1 MKKIGIA
8 DFCNYHFLSS
18 LCANKSALYFIDT
31 IAKEDKSDYKQRLL
45 RYDLKTNALSTIKD
59 YEKRIPVLYVDED
72 KLFVRKIDKEEKKVK
87 TDVLVL
93 DSASGDMKDEFIL
106 PIDVSEIKSYDDNY
120 YLVSATIK
128 VKDPDY
134 HLYNEAKKDEIVKL
148 EEENSDY
155 LEIDEYPFM
164 FNGAGMIN
172 GNRNAL
178 FLLDKKTKELK
189 RITDTYMDVESY
201 DFKDGKIL
209 FTGVNFKTYKKKFAF
224 VYEYDV
230 NSGVTTTLY
239 DERMLITRA
248 FYFDDKI
255 VVAGTY
261 GKEISW
267 IESPKFYTLKD
278 NKCTLYIDSELSLYN
293 TIGTDVHFGKFSQF
307 RKIDGKPYFLSASK
321 GSRGELFTFE
331 DDKLVCLSDF
341 EGTVDDA
348 VVVDGKIYAITTLPD
363 RLQELEE
370 LGVKELTH
378 LNDLSEYYVAKPK
391 RIWLDKK
398 TKIQGW
404 VLLPED
410 FDENKKYPAILD
422 IHGGPKC
429 AYGEIFYHE
438 MQYWVNLGYIVFFC
452 NPRGGDGRGNAFSDL
467 RRQWGGIDFEDIMD
481 FTDEVLRLYPQIDVD
496 RVGVTGGSYGGYM
509 TNWVVS
515 HTNRFK
521 CAATQRSISNMITE
535 VTASDYGIDFPYE
548 MSFTDLH
555 NCHDELW
562 SMSPLKYANN
572 VKTPLLFIHSFEDY
586 RCIFP
591 EALQYY
597 TAIRCNGVDTKIVG
611 FKGENH
617 ELSRSGKPKHR
628 IKRLMEITNWMNKY
642 LLEDK

>member
-45 RYDLKTNALSTIKD
+45 RYDLKSNVLSTIKD
-59 YEKRIPVLYVDED
+59 YEDRIPVLYVDDD
-72 KLFVRKIDKEEKKVK
+72 KLFVSKINKEEKKVL

-93 DSASGDMKDEFIL
+93 DSASGDKKDEFIL
-106 PIDVSEIKSYDDNY
+106 PIDVSEIKSYDDKY

-134 HLYNEAKKDEIVKL
+134 YLYDEAKKEKLVKL

-178 FLLDKKTKELK
+178 FLLDKETKKLK

-201 DFKDGKIL
+201 DYKEGKIL
-209 FTGVNFKTYKKKFAF
+209 FTGVNFKTYKKKFAY

-230 NSGVTTTLY
+230 ESGETSVLY
-239 DERMLITRA
+239 DETMLITRA
-248 FYFDDKI
+248 FYYKDKI

-278 NKCTLYIDSELSLYN
+278 KKCTLYIDSELSLYN
-293 TIGTDVHFGKFSQF
+293 TIGTDVHFGKYSQF

-321 GSRGELFTFE
+321 GSRGELFTIE

-363 RLQELEE
+363 RLQEVEE
-370 LGVKELTH
+370 LGVRQLTNI
-378 LNDLSEYYVAKPK
+378 NDISEYYVAKVN

-481 FTDEVLRLYPQIDVD
+481 FTDEVLKQYPQIDKD

-535 VTASDYGIDFPYE
+535 VCASDYGIDFPYE

-628 IKRLMEITNWMNKY
+628 IKRLTEITNWMNKY

>member
-59 YEKRIPVLYVDED
+59 YEDRIPVLYVDED

-93 DSASGDMKDEFIL
+93 DGASGDKKDEFIL

-134 HLYNEAKKDEIVKL
+134 YLYDEAKKDEIVKL

-178 FLLDKKTKELK
+178 FLLNKKTKELK

-239 DERMLITRA
+239 EKRMLITRA

-348 VVVDGKIYAITTLPD
+348 VVVDDKIYAITTLPD

-378 LNDLSEYYVAKPK
+378 LNDLSEYYVAKPQ

-628 IKRLMEITNWMNKY
+628 IKRLTEITNWMNKY

>member
-45 RYDLKTNALSTIKD
+45 RYDLKSNVLSTIKD
-59 YEKRIPVLYVDED
+59 YEDRIPVLYVDDD
-72 KLFVRKIDKEEKKVK
+72 KLFVSKINKEEKKVL

-93 DSASGDMKDEFIL
+93 DSASGDKKDEFIL
-106 PIDVSEIKSYDDNY
+106 PIDVSEIKSYDDKY

-134 HLYNEAKKDEIVKL
+134 YLYDEAKKEKLVKL

-178 FLLDKKTKELK
+178 FLLDKETKKLK

-201 DFKDGKIL
+201 DYKEGKIL
-209 FTGVNFKTYKKKFAF
+209 FTGVNFKTYKKKFAY

-230 NSGVTTTLY
+230 ESGETSVLY
-239 DERMLITRA
+239 DETMLITRA
-248 FYFDDKI
+248 FYYKDKI

-278 NKCTLYIDSELSLYN
+278 KKCTLYIDSELSLYN
-293 TIGTDVHFGKFSQF
+293 TIGTDVHFGKYSQF

-321 GSRGELFTFE
+321 GSRGELFTIE

-341 EGTVDDA
+341 EGTVDDG

-363 RLQELEE
+363 RLQEVEE
-370 LGVKELTH
+370 LGVRQLTNI
-378 LNDLSEYYVAKPK
+378 NDISEYYVAKVN

-481 FTDEVLRLYPQIDVD
+481 FTDEVLKQYPQIDKD

-535 VTASDYGIDFPYE
+535 VCASDYGIDFPYE

-628 IKRLMEITNWMNKY
+628 IKRLTEITNWMNKY

>member
-1 MKKIGIA
+1 MKKIGIT

-59 YEKRIPVLYVDED
+59 YEDRIPVLYVDED

-93 DSASGDMKDEFIL
+93 DGASGDKKDEFIL

-134 HLYNEAKKDEIVKL
+134 YLYDEAKKDEIVKL

-178 FLLDKKTKELK
+178 FLLNKKTKELK

-239 DERMLITRA
+239 DKRMLITRA

-255 VVAGTY
+255 VVTGTY

-348 VVVDGKIYAITTLPD
+348 VVVDDKIYAITTLPD

-378 LNDLSEYYVAKPK
+378 LNDLSEYYVAKPQ

-628 IKRLMEITNWMNKY
+628 IKRLTEITNWMNKY

>member
-59 YEKRIPVLYVDED
+59 YEDRIPVLYVDED

-93 DSASGDMKDEFIL
+93 DGASGDKKDEFIL

-134 HLYNEAKKDEIVKL
+134 YLYDEAKKDEIVKL

-178 FLLDKKTKELK
+178 FLLNKKTKELK

-239 DERMLITRA
+239 DKRMLITRA

-378 LNDLSEYYVAKPK
+378 LNDLSEYYVAKPQ

-597 TAIRCNGVDTKIVG
+597 TAIRCNGIDTKIVG

-628 IKRLMEITNWMNKY
+628 IKRLTEITNWMNKY

>member
-1 MKKIGIA
+1 MKKIGIT

-59 YEKRIPVLYVDED
+59 YEDRIPVLYTDDD
-72 KLFVRKIDKEEKKVK
+72 KLFVSNINKEEKKVQ

-93 DSASGDMKDEFIL
+93 DAVSGDKKDEFIL
-106 PIDVSEIKSYDDNY
+106 PIDVSEIKSYDDSF

-134 HLYNEAKKDEIVKL
+134 YLYDEAKKDEIVKL

-230 NSGVTTTLY
+230 NSGVTSTLY
-239 DERMLITRA
+239 DETMLITRA
-248 FYFDDKI
+248 FYYEDKI

-278 NKCTLYIDSELSLYN
+278 KKCTLYIDSELSLYN

-348 VVVDGKIYAITTLPD
+348 VAFDGKIYAITTLPN

-378 LNDLSEYYVAKPK
+378 LNDLSEYYVAKPN

-628 IKRLMEITNWMNKY
+628 IKRLSEITNWMNKY

>member
-59 YEKRIPVLYVDED
+59 YEDRIPVLYVDED

-93 DSASGDMKDEFIL
+93 DGASGDKKDEFIL

-134 HLYNEAKKDEIVKL
+134 YLYDEAKKDEIVKL

-178 FLLDKKTKELK
+178 FLLNKKTKELK

-239 DERMLITRA
+239 DKRMLITRA

-348 VVVDGKIYAITTLPD
+348 VVVDDKIYAITTLPD

-378 LNDLSEYYVAKPK
+378 LNDLSEYYVAKPQ

-628 IKRLMEITNWMNKY
+628 IKRLTEITNWMNKY

>member
-59 YEKRIPVLYVDED
+59 YEDRIPVLYVDED

-93 DSASGDMKDEFIL
+93 DGASGDKKDEFIL

-134 HLYNEAKKDEIVKL
+134 YLYDEAKKDEIVKL

-178 FLLDKKTKELK
+178 FLLNKKTKELK

-239 DERMLITRA
+239 DKRMLITRA

-255 VVAGTY
+255 VVTGTY

-378 LNDLSEYYVAKPK
+378 LNDLSEYYVAKPQ

-628 IKRLMEITNWMNKY
+628 IKRLTEITNWMNKY

>member
-59 YEKRIPVLYVDED
+59 YEDRIPVLYVDED

-87 TDVLVL
+87 TDVFVL
-93 DSASGDMKDEFIL
+93 DGASGDKKDEFIL

-134 HLYNEAKKDEIVKL
+134 YLYDEAKKDEIVKL

-178 FLLDKKTKELK
+178 FLLNKKTKELK

-239 DERMLITRA
+239 DKRMLITRA

-348 VVVDGKIYAITTLPD
+348 VVVDDKIYAITTLPD

-378 LNDLSEYYVAKPK
+378 LNDLSEYYVAKPQ

-628 IKRLMEITNWMNKY
+628 IKRLTEITNWMNKY

>member
-59 YEKRIPVLYVDED
+59 YEDRIPVLYVDED

-93 DSASGDMKDEFIL
+93 DGASGDKKDEFIL

-134 HLYNEAKKDEIVKL
+134 YLYDEAKKDEIVKL

-164 FNGAGMIN
+164 FNGVGMIN

-178 FLLDKKTKELK
+178 FLLNKKTKELK

-239 DERMLITRA
+239 EKRMLITRA

-378 LNDLSEYYVAKPK
+378 LNDLSEYYVAKPQ

-628 IKRLMEITNWMNKY
+628 IKRLTEITNWMNKY

>member
-1 MKKIGIA
+1 MKKIGIT

-59 YEKRIPVLYVDED
+59 YEDRIPVLYVDDD
-72 KLFVRKIDKEEKKVK
+72 KLFVSKIDKEEKKVK
-87 TDVLVL
+87 TNVLVL
-93 DSASGDMKDEFIL
+93 DSTSGDKKDEFIL
-106 PIDVSEIKSYDDNY
+106 PIDVSEIKSYDDNF

-134 HLYNEAKKDEIVKL
+134 YLYDEAKKDEIVKL

-178 FLLDKKTKELK
+178 FLLDKKSKELK

-230 NSGVTTTLY
+230 NSGVTSTLY
-239 DERMLITRA
+239 DETMLITRA
-248 FYFDDKI
+248 FYYKDKI

-278 NKCTLYIDSELSLYN
+278 KKCTLYIDSELSLYN

-348 VVVDGKIYAITTLPD
+348 VVVDGKIYAITTLPN

-378 LNDLSEYYVAKPK
+378 LNDLSEYYIAKPN

-481 FTDEVLRLYPQIDVD
+481 FTDEVLRQYPQIDVD

-597 TAIRCNGVDTKIVG
+597 TAIKCNGVDTKIVG

-628 IKRLMEITNWMNKY
+628 IKRLSEITNWMNKY

>member
-59 YEKRIPVLYVDED
+59 YEDRIPVLYVDED

-93 DSASGDMKDEFIL
+93 DGASGDKKDEFIL

-134 HLYNEAKKDEIVKL
+134 YLYDEAKKDEIVKL

-178 FLLDKKTKELK
+178 FLLNKKTKELK

-239 DERMLITRA
+239 DKRMLITRA

-378 LNDLSEYYVAKPK
+378 LNDLSEYYVAKPQ

-422 IHGGPKC
+422 IHGGPQC

-628 IKRLMEITNWMNKY
+628 IKRLTEITNWMNKY

>member
-45 RYDLKTNALSTIKD
+45 RYDLKSNVLSTIKD
-59 YEKRIPVLYVDED
+59 YEDRIPVLYVDDD
-72 KLFVRKIDKEEKKVK
+72 KLFVSKINKEEKKVL

-93 DSASGDMKDEFIL
+93 DSTSGDKKDEFIL
-106 PIDVSEIKSYDDNY
+106 PIDVSEIKSYDDKY
-120 YLVSATIK
+120 YLVSASIK

-134 HLYNEAKKDEIVKL
+134 YLYDEAKKEKLVKL

-178 FLLDKKTKELK
+178 FLLDKETKKLK

-201 DFKDGKIL
+201 DYKDGKIL
-209 FTGVNFKTYKKKFAF
+209 FTGVNFKTYKKKFAY

-230 NSGVTTTLY
+230 ESGETSVLY
-239 DERMLITRA
+239 DETMLITRA
-248 FYFDDKI
+248 FYYKDKI

-278 NKCTLYIDSELSLYN
+278 KKCTLYIDSELSLYN
-293 TIGTDVHFGKFSQF
+293 TIGTDVHFGKYCQF

-321 GSRGELFTFE
+321 GSRGELFTIE

-341 EGTVDDA
+341 EGTVDDG

-363 RLQELEE
+363 RLQEVEE
-370 LGVKELTH
+370 LGVRQLTNI
-378 LNDLSEYYVAKPK
+378 NDISEYYVAKVN

-481 FTDEVLRLYPQIDVD
+481 FTDEVLKQYPQIDKD

-535 VTASDYGIDFPYE
+535 VCASDYGIDFPYE

-597 TAIRCNGVDTKIVG
+597 TAIRCNGIDTKIVG

-628 IKRLMEITNWMNKY
+628 IKRLTEITNWMNKY

>member
-59 YEKRIPVLYVDED
+59 YEDRIPVLYVDED

-93 DSASGDMKDEFIL
+93 DGASGDKKDEFIL

-134 HLYNEAKKDEIVKL
+134 YLYDEAKKDEIVKL

-178 FLLDKKTKELK
+178 FLLNKKTKELK

-239 DERMLITRA
+239 DKRMLITRA

-378 LNDLSEYYVAKPK
+378 LNDLSEYYVAKPQ

-628 IKRLMEITNWMNKY
+628 IKRLTEITNWMNKY

>member
-59 YEKRIPVLYVDED
+59 YEDRIPVLYVDED

-93 DSASGDMKDEFIL
+93 DGASGDKKDEFIL

-134 HLYNEAKKDEIVKL
+134 YLYDEAKKDEIVKL

-178 FLLDKKTKELK
+178 FLLNKKTKELK

-239 DERMLITRA
+239 EKRMLITRA

-378 LNDLSEYYVAKPK
+378 LNDLSEYYVAKPQ

-628 IKRLMEITNWMNKY
+628 IKRLTEITNWMNKY

>member
-59 YEKRIPVLYVDED
+59 YEDRIPVLYVDED

-93 DSASGDMKDEFIL
+93 DGASGDKKDEFIL

-134 HLYNEAKKDEIVKL
+134 YLYDEAKKDEIVKL

-178 FLLDKKTKELK
+178 FLLNKKTKELK

-239 DERMLITRA
+239 EKRMLITRA

-348 VVVDGKIYAITTLPD
+348 VVVDDKIYAITTLPD

-378 LNDLSEYYVAKPK
+378 LNDLSEYYVAKPQ
-391 RIWLDKK
+391 RIWLEKK

-628 IKRLMEITNWMNKY
+628 IKRLTEITNWMNKY

>member
-1 MKKIGIA
+1 MKKIGIT

-18 LCANKSALYFIDT
+18 LCANKNALYFIDT

-59 YEKRIPVLYVDED
+59 YEDRIPVLYVDDD
-72 KLFVRKIDKEEKKVK
+72 KLFVSKINKEEKKVQ

-93 DSASGDMKDEFIL
+93 DAASGDKKDEFIL
-106 PIDVSEIKSYDDNY
+106 PIDVSEIKSYDDSF

-134 HLYNEAKKDEIVKL
+134 YLYDEAKKDEIVKL

-230 NSGVTTTLY
+230 NSGVTSTLY
-239 DERMLITRA
+239 DETMLITRA
-248 FYFDDKI
+248 FYYEDKI

-278 NKCTLYIDSELSLYN
+278 KKCTLYIDSELSLYN

-331 DDKLVCLSDF
+331 EDKLVCLSDF

-348 VVVDGKIYAITTLPD
+348 VAVDGKIYAITTLPN

-378 LNDLSEYYVAKPK
+378 LNDLSEYYIAKPN

-410 FDENKKYPAILD
+410 FDEDKKYPAILD

-481 FTDEVLRLYPQIDVD
+481 FTDEVLRQYPQIDVD

-628 IKRLMEITNWMNKY
+628 IKRLSEITNWMNKY

>member
-59 YEKRIPVLYVDED
+59 YEDRIPVLYVDED

-93 DSASGDMKDEFIL
+93 DGASGDKKDEFIL

-134 HLYNEAKKDEIVKL
+134 YLYDEAKKDEIVKL

-178 FLLDKKTKELK
+178 FLLNKKTKELK

-239 DERMLITRA
+239 DKRMLITRA

-348 VVVDGKIYAITTLPD
+348 VVVNDKIYAITTLPD

-378 LNDLSEYYVAKPK
+378 LNDLSEYYVAKPQ

-628 IKRLMEITNWMNKY
+628 IKRLTEITNWMNKY

>member
-1 MKKIGIA
+1 MKKIGIT

-18 LCANKSALYFIDT
+18 LCANSKALYFVDT

-45 RYDLKTNALSTIKD
+45 KYDLVADKTSVIKD
-59 YEKRIPVLYVDED
+59 YEDKLPLFYVDDD
-72 KLFVRKIDKEEKKVK
+72 KLFVGVIDKEEKKVQTK
-87 TDVLVL
+87 FDVL
-93 DSASGDMKDEFIL
+93 DINGNKKDEFVL
-106 PIDVSEIKSYDDNY
+106 PLDVSDIKSYDDKY
-120 YLVSATIK
+120 YLVLATIK

-134 HLYNEAKKDEIVKL
+134 YLYDDAKKEELIKQ
-148 EEENSDY
+148 EEENGDY
-155 LEIDEYPFM
+155 LELDEYPFM
-164 FNGAGMIN
+164 FNGAGIIN
-172 GNRNAL
+172 GNRSAL
-178 FLLDKKTKELK
+178 FLLEKSTLKLK
-189 RITDTYMDVESY
+189 RITDKEMDVESF
-201 DFKDGKIL
+201 DFKEGKIL
-209 FTGVNFKTYKKKFAF
+209 YTGVKFTSYKRKFAS

-230 NSGVTTTLY
+230 ENDTTSTLY
-239 DERMLITRA
+239 DETMLITRA
-248 FYFDDKI
+248 FYFEDKT
-255 VVAGTY
+255 VVVGTY

-267 IESPKFYTLKD
+267 IESPKFYILADK
-278 NKCTLYIDSELSLYN
+278 KCTLYIDSELSLYN
-293 TIGTDVHFGKFSQF
+293 TIGTDVHYGKFSQF

-321 GSRGELFTFE
+321 GSRGELFTIR

-348 VVVDGKIYAITTLPD
+348 VVVNGKVYAITTLPD
-363 RLQELEE
+363 RLQEVE
-370 LGVKELTH
+370 LLGEKVLTH
-378 LNDLSEYYVAKPK
+378 INDISEYYVAKPHH
-391 RIWLDKK
+391 IWLNKK

-422 IHGGPKC
+422 VHGGPKC

-481 FTDEVLRLYPQIDVD
+481 FTDEVLRLYPQIDKD

-509 TNWVVS
+509 TNWIVS

-548 MSFTDLH
+548 MAFTDLH

-562 SMSPLKYANN
+562 AMSPLKYANN
-572 VKTPLLFIHSFEDY
+572 VKTPLLFIHSFNDY

-597 TAIRCNGVDTKIVG
+597 TAIKCNGVDTKIVG

-617 ELSRSGKPKHR
+617 ELSRSGKPNHR
-628 IKRLMEITNWMNKY
+628 IKRLTEITNWMNKY
-642 LLEDK
+642 LMEGK

>member
-59 YEKRIPVLYVDED
+59 YEDRIPVLYVDEN

-93 DSASGDMKDEFIL
+93 DGASGDKKDEFIL

-134 HLYNEAKKDEIVKL
+134 YLYDEAKKDEIVKL

-178 FLLDKKTKELK
+178 FLLNKKTKELK

-239 DERMLITRA
+239 DKRMLITRA

-348 VVVDGKIYAITTLPD
+348 VVVNGKIYAITTLPD

-378 LNDLSEYYVAKPK
+378 LNDLSEYYVAKPQ

-628 IKRLMEITNWMNKY
+628 IKRLTEITNWMNKY

>member
-59 YEKRIPVLYVDED
+59 YEDRIPVLYVDED

-93 DSASGDMKDEFIL
+93 DGASGDKKDEFIL

-134 HLYNEAKKDEIVKL
+134 YLYDEAKKDEIVKL

-178 FLLDKKTKELK
+178 FLLNKKTKELK

-239 DERMLITRA
+239 EKRMLITRA

-378 LNDLSEYYVAKPK
+378 LNDLSEYYVAKPQ
-391 RIWLDKK
+391 RIWLEKK

-628 IKRLMEITNWMNKY
+628 IKRLTEITNWMNKY

>member
-18 LCANKSALYFIDT
+18 LCANSSALYFVDT

-45 RYDLKTNALSTIKD
+45 RYDLKSNNQSVIKD
-59 YEKRIPVLYVDED
+59 YTDRIPVLYVDD
-72 KLFVRKIDKEEKKVK
+72 NQIFVSEIDKEEKKVQTK
-87 TDVLVL
+87 ILVL
-93 DSASGDMKDEFIL
+93 DPVSGDKINEFVL
-106 PIDVSEIKSYDDNY
+106 PLSVNEIKSYDDEKYLVFATIDVKNPDY
-120 YLVSATIK
+120 YLYDDS
-128 VKDPDY
+128 
-134 HLYNEAKKDEIVKL
+134 KKEELIRQ
-148 EEENSDY
+148 EEENKDY

-178 FLLDKKTKELK
+178 FFLDKKTLK
-189 RITDTYMDVESY
+189 LERLTPGDMDVESY
-201 DFKDGKIL
+201 DFKEHKIL
-209 FTGVNFKTYKKKFAF
+209 YTGVKFKDFKKKFAS
-224 VYEYDV
+224 VYELNVDDRAI
-230 NSGVTTTLY
+230 TTLY
-239 DERMLITRA
+239 DEKAIIARA
-248 FYFDDKI
+248 FYYKDEI
-255 VVAGTY
+255 VVALTY

-267 IESPKFYTLKD
+267 LESPKFYKLKD
-278 NKCTLYIDSELSLYN
+278 GVCTLYIDSELSLYN

-307 RKIDGKPYFLSASK
+307 RKIDGNPYFLSASK
-321 GSRGELFTFE
+321 GSRGELFTFKNDE
-331 DDKLVCLSDF
+331 LVCLSDF

-348 VVVDGKIYAITTLPD
+348 VVVDGKIYAITTLPN
-363 RLQELEE
+363 RLQEVEE
-370 LGVKELTH
+370 LGVRELTH
-378 LNDLSEYYVAKPK
+378 INDISEYYVATPH
-391 RIWLDKK
+391 RIWLNKK

-438 MQYWVNLGYIVFFC
+438 MQYWVNQGYIVFFC

-467 RRQWGGIDFEDIMD
+467 RRQWGGIDFEDLMD
-481 FTDEVLRLYPQIDVD
+481 FTDEVLKEYPQIDKD

-515 HTNRFK
+515 HTDRFK

-535 VTASDYGIDFPYE
+535 VCASDYGIDFPYE
-548 MSFTDLH
+548 MNFTDLH

-572 VKTPLLFIHSFEDY
+572 VKTPLLFIHSFDDY

-597 TAIRCNGVDTKIVG
+597 TAIKCRGIDTKIVG

-617 ELSRSGKPKHR
+617 ELSRSGKPNHR
-628 IKRLMEITNWMNKY
+628 IKRLSEITAWMNKY
-642 LLEDK
+642 LKEGN

>member
-59 YEKRIPVLYVDED
+59 YEDRIPVLYVDED

-93 DSASGDMKDEFIL
+93 DGASGDKKDEFIL

-134 HLYNEAKKDEIVKL
+134 YLYDEAKKDEIVKL

-178 FLLDKKTKELK
+178 FLLNKKTKELK

-239 DERMLITRA
+239 EKRMLITRA

-348 VVVDGKIYAITTLPD
+348 VVVDDKIYAITTLPD

-378 LNDLSEYYVAKPK
+378 LNDLSEYYVAKPQ

-452 NPRGGDGRGNAFSDL
+452 NPRGGDGRGNVFSDL

-628 IKRLMEITNWMNKY
+628 IKRLTEITNWMNKY

>member
-59 YEKRIPVLYVDED
+59 YEDRIPVLYVDED

-93 DSASGDMKDEFIL
+93 DGASGDKKDEFIL

-134 HLYNEAKKDEIVKL
+134 YLYDEAKKDEIVKL

-178 FLLDKKTKELK
+178 FLLNKKTKELK

-239 DERMLITRA
+239 DKRMLITRA

-378 LNDLSEYYVAKPK
+378 LNDLSEYYVAKPQ
-391 RIWLDKK
+391 RIWLYKK

-628 IKRLMEITNWMNKY
+628 IKRLTEITNWMNKY

>member
-59 YEKRIPVLYVDED
+59 YEDRIPVLYVDEN

-93 DSASGDMKDEFIL
+93 DGASGDKKDEFIL

-134 HLYNEAKKDEIVKL
+134 YLYDEAKKDEIVKL

-178 FLLDKKTKELK
+178 FLLNKKTKELK

-239 DERMLITRA
+239 DKRMLITRA

-348 VVVDGKIYAITTLPD
+348 VVVNDKIYAITTLPD

-378 LNDLSEYYVAKPK
+378 LNDLSEYYVAKPQ

-628 IKRLMEITNWMNKY
+628 IKRLTEITNWMNKY

>member
-59 YEKRIPVLYVDED
+59 YEDRIPVLYVDED

-93 DSASGDMKDEFIL
+93 DGASGDKKDEFIL

-134 HLYNEAKKDEIVKL
+134 YLYDEAKKDEIVKL

-155 LEIDEYPFM
+155 FEIDEYPFM

-178 FLLDKKTKELK
+178 FLLNKKTKELK

-239 DERMLITRA
+239 DKRMLITRA

-348 VVVDGKIYAITTLPD
+348 VVVNGMIYAITTLPD

-378 LNDLSEYYVAKPK
+378 LNDLSEYYVAKPQ

-628 IKRLMEITNWMNKY
+628 IKRLTEITNWMNKY

>member
-59 YEKRIPVLYVDED
+59 YEDRIPVLYVDED

-87 TDVLVL
+87 TDVFVL
-93 DSASGDMKDEFIL
+93 DGASGDKKDEFIL

-134 HLYNEAKKDEIVKL
+134 YLYDEAKKDEIVKL

-178 FLLDKKTKELK
+178 FLLNKKTKELK

-239 DERMLITRA
+239 DKRMLITRA

-378 LNDLSEYYVAKPK
+378 LNDLSEYYVAKPQ

-628 IKRLMEITNWMNKY
+628 IKRLTEITNWMNKY

>member
-59 YEKRIPVLYVDED
+59 YEDRIPVLYVDED

-93 DSASGDMKDEFIL
+93 DGASGDKKDEFIL

-134 HLYNEAKKDEIVKL
+134 YLYDEAKKDEIVKL

-178 FLLDKKTKELK
+178 FLLNKKTKELK

-239 DERMLITRA
+239 DKRMLITRA

-348 VVVDGKIYAITTLPD
+348 VVVNGKIYAITTLPD

-378 LNDLSEYYVAKPK
+378 LNDLSEYYVAKPQ

-628 IKRLMEITNWMNKY
+628 IKRLTEITNWMNKY

>member
-59 YEKRIPVLYVDED
+59 YEDRIPVLYVDED

-93 DSASGDMKDEFIL
+93 DGASGDKKDEFIL

-134 HLYNEAKKDEIVKL
+134 YLYDEAKKDEIVKL

-155 LEIDEYPFM
+155 FEIDEYPFM

-178 FLLDKKTKELK
+178 FLLNKKTKELK

-239 DERMLITRA
+239 DKRMLITRA

-348 VVVDGKIYAITTLPD
+348 VVVNDKIYAITTLPD

-378 LNDLSEYYVAKPK
+378 LNDLSEYYVAKPQ

-628 IKRLMEITNWMNKY
+628 IKRLTEITNWMNKY

>member
-1 MKKIGIA
+1 MKKIGIT

-59 YEKRIPVLYVDED
+59 YEDRIPVLYVDDD
-72 KLFVRKIDKEEKKVK
+72 KLFVSKINKEEKKVQ

-93 DSASGDMKDEFIL
+93 DAASGDKKDEFIL
-106 PIDVSEIKSYDDNY
+106 PIDVSEIKSYDDSF

-134 HLYNEAKKDEIVKL
+134 YLYDEAKKDEIVKL

-230 NSGVTTTLY
+230 NSGVTSTLY
-239 DERMLITRA
+239 DETMLITRA
-248 FYFDDKI
+248 FYYEDKI

-278 NKCTLYIDSELSLYN
+278 KKCTLYIDSELSLYN

-348 VVVDGKIYAITTLPD
+348 VAFDGKIYAITTLPN

-378 LNDLSEYYVAKPK
+378 LNDLSEYYVAKPN

-628 IKRLMEITNWMNKY
+628 IKRLSEITNWMNKY